1 MTIDNSTLVFQMMD
15 TDVDVNGDYRKTAQE
30 LDE

>member
-15 TDVDVNGDYRKTAQE
+15 TDVDVNRG
-30 LDE
+30 L

>member
-15 TDVDVNGDYRKTAQE
+15 TDVDVNGG
-30 LDE
+30 L